1 MAKVSGLPSPC
12 RFVRFAF
19 VCEIRRQPSSG
30 KLLMHVFYHELLT
43 IANLNL
49 TYKNMLYMECGI
61 EILISGMLFRN
72 RCF

>member
-1 MAKVSGLPSPC
+1 
-12 RFVRFAF
+12 
-19 VCEIRRQPSSG
+19 
-30 KLLMHVFYHELLT
+30 MHVFYHELLT